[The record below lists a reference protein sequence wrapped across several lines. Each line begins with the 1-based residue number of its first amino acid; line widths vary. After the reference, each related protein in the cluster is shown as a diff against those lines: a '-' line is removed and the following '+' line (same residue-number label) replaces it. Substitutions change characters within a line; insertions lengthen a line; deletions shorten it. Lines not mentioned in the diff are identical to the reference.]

1 MDPMTPPNTVNFLIV
16 GYIVLLGGLLVY
28 LVSLRIRYRQV
39 QVDKQF
45 LEELRRTTARRE
57 EY

>member
-1 MDPMTPPNTVNFLIV
+1 MDPMTPPNTVNFMIA
-16 GYIVLLGGLLVY
+16 GYVVLLGGLLVY
-28 LVSLRIRYRQV
+28 LVTLRIRYRQV
-39 QVDKQF
+39 EVDKRF

>member
-1 MDPMTPPNTVNFLIV
+1 MDPMTPPNTGNFLIV